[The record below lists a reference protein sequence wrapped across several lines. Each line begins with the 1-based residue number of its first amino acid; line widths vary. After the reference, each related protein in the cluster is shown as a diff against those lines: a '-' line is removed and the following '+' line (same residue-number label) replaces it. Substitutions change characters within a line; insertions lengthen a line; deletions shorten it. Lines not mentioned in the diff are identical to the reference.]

1 MATWSFIVVS
11 EHTERGVT
19 LVTWPLA
26 RPYLATVVLEVLHSS
41 PTVSPAP
48 APGTLLL
55 LLLLLLLRSQPPHNI
70 SAAGTRDGMSGNL
83 IRLPPAP
90 HHLLIYTRQQDGSWP
105 GQPPAARGKMFQ
117 YCAGARPPC
126 GLLPKLVCCI
136 CCVFVVRSLY
146 RDTVLAAAAAARA
159 NIIHHHKLNL
169 QIEFSA
175 FMQ

>member
-1 MATWSFIVVS
+1 
-11 EHTERGVT
+11 
-19 LVTWPLA
+19 
-26 RPYLATVVLEVLHSS
+26 
-41 PTVSPAP
+41 
-48 APGTLLL
+48 
-55 LLLLLLLRSQPPHNI
+55 
-70 SAAGTRDGMSGNL
+70 MSGNL

-90 HHLLIYTRQQDGSWP
+90 HHLLIYTRQQDLSWP

-136 CCVFVVRSLY
+136 CCMFVVRSLY

-175 FMQ
+175 AQHYAVALQCCMLRAAVPSDDEVTVICRAKVAIKSGGGGGGGATNHGKVSTEDTLT